1 MFYSQSYSKELPSS
15 YMSKIYIFLIVSIV
29 TILPVFFSGDL
40 ALEYKIKMTIS
51 GLLLVISSAWFYKFK
66 IGKIYTVFA
75 ALLWALNLS
84 TSFFFYKEHDIG
96 FSSTIA
102 ETVINTNSSEAA
114 GMLSYNKYY
123 ILFFIFM
130 SLTYYLSVRWLSFYT
145 SNKQGKYGLILLT
158 GFLPL
163 IFIDY
168 YAIDKNQ
175 KNNLIATE
183 HFFMGTPFYNASA
196 MVRSLH
202 DVRQIKKIANI
213 NINYKYQKNDTDI
226 ETYILIIGE
235 STRRDHM
242 QIYGYQHRNTPNL
255 VNQKNNIL
263 LFTQAISPAPVTL
276 LSVPISLSNIQYE
289 QLNDK
294 SYYADN
300 IISLANHAGFK
311 TFWFSNQGKAGK
323 STSLISAI
331 AHKSQNSRWQNTIT
345 YDEDLLPYLDKAL
358 QEKGKKL
365 IVLHLYGSH
374 EPACN
379 RFPEKRLQH
388 YSDNQDDNCYDSSI
402 AYTDS
407 IIGNIINKVDQQK
420 ASILYFSDHALQR
433 IDNNGDI
440 RYHHGVNKTKKE
452 AYQIPLLIWYS
463 DKINQQKRK
472 VGNIDHPVST
482 ANNYFLISDWLGIIH
497 KEHKQICYSALRT
510 CFNGNTPIRV
520 LDGNKN
526 ILDYQQLPSE
536 KNIILNA
543 QSSK

>member
-1 MFYSQSYSKELPSS
+1 
-15 YMSKIYIFLIVSIV
+15 
-29 TILPVFFSGDL
+29 
-40 ALEYKIKMTIS
+40 
-51 GLLLVISSAWFYKFK
+51 
-66 IGKIYTVFA
+66 
-75 ALLWALNLS
+75 
-84 TSFFFYKEHDIG
+84 
-96 FSSTIA
+96 
-102 ETVINTNSSEAA
+102 
-114 GMLSYNKYY
+114 
-123 ILFFIFM
+123 
-130 SLTYYLSVRWLSFYT
+130 
-145 SNKQGKYGLILLT
+145 
-158 GFLPL
+158 
-163 IFIDY
+163 
-168 YAIDKNQ
+168 
-175 KNNLIATE
+175 
-183 HFFMGTPFYNASA
+183 
-196 MVRSLH
+196 
-202 DVRQIKKIANI
+202 
-213 NINYKYQKNDTDI
+213 
-226 ETYILIIGE
+226 
-235 STRRDHM
+235 M

-452 AYQIPLLIWYS
+452 AYQIPY
-463 DKINQQKRK
+463 
-472 VGNIDHPVST
+472 
-482 ANNYFLISDWLGIIH
+482 
-497 KEHKQICYSALRT
+497 
-510 CFNGNTPIRV
+510 
-520 LDGNKN
+520 
-526 ILDYQQLPSE
+526 
-536 KNIILNA
+536 
-543 QSSK
+543 